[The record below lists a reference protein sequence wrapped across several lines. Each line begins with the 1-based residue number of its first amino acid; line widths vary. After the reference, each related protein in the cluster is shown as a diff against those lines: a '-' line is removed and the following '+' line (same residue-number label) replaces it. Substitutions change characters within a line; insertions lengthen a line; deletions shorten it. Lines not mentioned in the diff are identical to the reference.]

1 MIHNA
6 QETSHLPS
14 PPAELDALAARVE
27 ELLSRQ
33 GRAVVAIDGRCGSG
47 KTTVAVLLARR
58 LDCTV
63 LHADDFFLRPEQ
75 RTPQRMAQP
84 GGNFDRERFFTEA
97 LSPLLDRRDALYRP
111 YDCHTGQLKPPVAAP
126 WKPVI
131 LAEGSYSCHPDLWAC
146 YDLHVFVTADL
157 ETRLAR
163 IAQRPGVNLE
173 NFRTKWIPLEEK
185 YILSSNLEDRCEVI
199 LHT

>member
-1 MIHNA
+1 M
-6 QETSHLPS
+6 
-14 PPAELDALAARVE
+14 V
-27 ELLSRQ
+27 
-33 GRAVVAIDGRCGSG
+33 
-47 KTTVAVLLARR
+47 
-58 LDCTV
+58 
-63 LHADDFFLRPEQ
+63 
-75 RTPQRMAQP
+75 
-84 GGNFDRERFFTEA
+84 
-97 LSPLLDRRDALYRP
+97 
-111 YDCHTGQLKPPVAAP
+111 
-126 WKPVI
+126 